1 MSEESLERGYRR
13 LLAAYPRTFRAEQ
26 GEEILAVL
34 MSGAQQGQ
42 RRPRLAEAADLI
54 RSAVRMRLWPQRSG
68 PERRDLADGLAAFSL
83 LAPLFLLAADILMVA
98 LPYRLPAS
106 SLLVAIFGPH
116 REIGGLSLLRL
127 HFFDVAVG
135 FELLIA
141 VLVLL
146 GLRGLALLAI
156 PASAVYFA
164 VSSWWIPW
172 MPYPLQLITAGVL
185 LVEMAALIAS
195 PGPRRG
201 RDLVT
206 WRHAV
211 VALLAA
217 GAFQGFALWYAA
229 TSRRIWARVPG
240 PAVAVY
246 PWAGIVLAAA
256 AAVLAVV
263 LRVNRYFLLVSAVAC
278 YPYAMQ
284 LAFSVFNNNLLGH
297 PTPGNLAVLFVP
309 PVLFVLGVVG
319 TAELRSRGRV
329 PAEPASP
336 A

>member
-13 LLAAYPRTFRAEQ
+13 LLAAYPRAFRAEQ

-106 SLLVAIFGPH
+106 PLLVATFGPH

-156 PASAVYFA
+156 PASAVFFA
-164 VSSWWIPW
+164 ASSWWIPW

-185 LVEMAALIAS
+185 LVEVAALIAS
-195 PGPRRG
+195 PGPCHRG
-201 RDLVT
+201 RPGGCG
-206 WRHAV
+206 HAG
-211 VALLAA
+211 LAGSA
-217 GAFQGFALWYAA
+217 G
-229 TSRRIWARVPG
+229 TRPRERS
-240 PAVAVY
+240 
-246 PWAGIVLAAA
+246 
-256 AAVLAVV
+256 
-263 LRVNRYFLLVSAVAC
+263 SAVPTTPSTNSTGGTKSTARL
-278 YPYAMQ
+278 PGAGWP
-284 LAFSVFNNNLLGH
+284 SRLLLK
-297 PTPGNLAVLFVP
+297 T
-309 PVLFVLGVVG
+309 
-319 TAELRSRGRV
+319 EK
-329 PAEPASP
+329 ASCM